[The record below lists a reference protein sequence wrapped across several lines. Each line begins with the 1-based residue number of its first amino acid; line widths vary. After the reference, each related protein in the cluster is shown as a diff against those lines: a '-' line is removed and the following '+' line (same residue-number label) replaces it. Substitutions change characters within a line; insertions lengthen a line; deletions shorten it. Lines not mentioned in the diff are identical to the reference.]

1 MSDPVYIVVTV
12 TTDGDVYVREQTK
25 EAIEQEINDPDISD
39 DSRCEVLESIPNDSD
54 LNYWHH
60 KTGLLGRDLKL
71 IIKGELVRPSIV
83 TRITR
88 RELP

>member
-39 DSRCEVLESIPNDSD
+39 DSRCAVLESIPGDAD
-54 LNYWHH
+54 PNYWHG
-60 KTGLLGRDLKL
+60 KTATFGRDLKL
-71 IIKGELVRPSIV
+71 IIKGELVTPTVVERV
-83 TRITR
+83 TK
-88 RELP
+88 REIS